1 MSFPKRR
8 MHHVFGRDGRVVA
21 VAMDHSRNGVARGL
35 ERPRDLVRQ
44 IVEGGADAILATIGL
59 AQMVADELGG
69 RGLILALDSE
79 GPIADYGVDLALRY
93 GADAVELKVF
103 PGSPKESKMAD
114 LRRLAAGCRAWG
126 MPLLGESIPVSFQET
141 SAHTVERVGDACRC
155 AVEAG
160 ADFVKA
166 HYIGPADAYRSR
178 VVGPCGSPLLVLG
191 GAARGEPRE
200 ALQMAADALEAGA
213 SGVVFGRN
221 VLTSPRPD
229 RMVAALVELVHGG
242 ATVEAAARELLVP
255 V

>member
-1 MSFPKRR
+1 MTFSKRR
-8 MHHVFGRDGRVVA
+8 MHHLLGADGRMVA
-21 VAMDHSRNGVARGL
+21 VAMDHSRSGVARGL
-35 ERPRDLVRQ
+35 ERPQELVRQ
-44 IVEGGADAILATIGL
+44 VVEGGVDAILATIGL
-59 AQMVADELGG
+59 AGIVADELGG

-79 GPIADYGVDLALRY
+79 GPIADYGVDMALRY

-103 PGSPKESKMAD
+103 PGSPTESRLAD
-114 LRRLAAGCRAWG
+114 LRRLGARCREWG

-141 SAHTVERVGDACRC
+141 SAHTVEKVGDAARI

-160 ADFVKA
+160 ADLVKV
-166 HYIGPADAYRSR
+166 HYVGPVADYRSR
-178 VVGPCGSPLLVLG
+178 VVEPCGVPLVVLG

-229 RMVAALVELVHGG
+229 RMVSALVELVHGG
-242 ATVEAAARELLVP
+242 ATVAGAAKELLVP